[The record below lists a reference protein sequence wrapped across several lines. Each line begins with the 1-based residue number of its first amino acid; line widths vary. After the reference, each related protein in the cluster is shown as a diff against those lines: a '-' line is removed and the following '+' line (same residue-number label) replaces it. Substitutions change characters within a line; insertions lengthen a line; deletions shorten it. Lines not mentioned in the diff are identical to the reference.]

1 MSTKQ
6 VILVGCGALGSHL
19 VLNLRNEDAHLK
31 VIDDDRVEQKN
42 VQSQFHGKPH
52 VGKLKTE
59 SLKQTMLFMFGSK
72 VEAVPHRL
80 TAGNVDVLLAGADL
94 VVDALDNGESRRL
107 VQTYVRAHGVPCL
120 HGALAADG
128 GFGRV
133 TWDEAF
139 VIDDEAV
146 AGAVTCHAGEHLPFV
161 VTVAAY
167 LAVAVKTWLVSG
179 KKMGFQVS
187 PVGAIAV

>member
-1 MSTKQ
+1 MIRNIT
-6 VILVGCGALGSHL
+6 VVGVGALGSHL
-19 VLNLRNEDAHLK
+19 VLNLRGDDVRLK
-31 VIDDDRVEQKN
+31 IIDFDRVEQKN
-42 VQSQFHGKPH
+42 VQSQFHGRTQ

-59 SLKQTMLFMFGSK
+59 SLRQTMQFMFGSK

-80 TAGNVDVLLAGADL
+80 TAGNVDVLLGGADL

-107 VQTYVRAHGVPCL
+107 VQTYVRAHGVPCV

-146 AGAVTCHAGEHLPFV
+146 IGAVTCHAGEHLPFV

-179 KKMGFQVS
+179 KKMGWQVS
-187 PVGAIAV
+187 PVGAIVV